1 MNNYDYSKL
10 INRMNEKNITFDLLS
25 IEVGVSKR
33 TLNFKL
39 KNKVDFKQDEITK
52 ICEILDIPNEEIW
65 LYFFQQKNDK
75 SKENK
80 MSQMIKLNNV
90 LYSSDLRAL
99 SNMQWENNEI
109 IQRKIKEIINK
120 INEMEENYG
129 RK

>member
-25 IEVGVSKR
+25 IEVGVSRR

-39 KNKVDFKQDEITK
+39 KNKVDFKQAEIIK
-52 ICEILDIPNEEIW
+52 ICEILDIPNDEIW
-65 LYFFQQKNDK
+65 LYFFQQKNDE
-75 SKENK
+75 SKKNNIK
-80 MSQMIKLNNV
+80 PMIKLNNV
-90 LYSSDLRAL
+90 LYSSDLRAI
-99 SNMQWENNEI
+99 SNMQWENNNI
-109 IQRKIKEIINK
+109 IQKKMEEIINK